1 MVLTRTRSV
10 PLRRSRRR
18 FSPPS
23 VRYEPLLSLCEQGSL
38 HLGQGSLLEAL
49 DGSLYLVD
57 GVALTREVVGTLSVR
72 EGVALV
78 IFEGNTDTGHRVR
91 LLRFAA
97 ECGTDAAN
105 LPRYV
110 VTGKWTGRNSFKA
123 NFRECPKDEVRR
135 ISIPR
140 TWVNKP
146 LYKRGRGDLNGSPLP
161 RLWGA
166 LTPSQ
171 TGLGL
176 LYPPTTSIPIDRLL

>member
-110 VTGKWTGRNSFKA
+110 VTGKWTGRKNYQAQKYEECIEWEANSTT
-123 NFRECPKDEVRR
+123 R
-135 ISIPR
+135 IP
-140 TWVNKP
+140 
-146 LYKRGRGDLNGSPLP
+146 
-161 RLWGA
+161 
-166 LTPSQ
+166 
-171 TGLGL
+171 
-176 LYPPTTSIPIDRLL
+176 

>member
-110 VTGKWTGRNSFKA
+110 VTGKWTGRNF
-123 NFRECPKDEVRR
+123 
-135 ISIPR
+135 
-140 TWVNKP
+140 
-146 LYKRGRGDLNGSPLP
+146 L
-161 RLWGA
+161 
-166 LTPSQ
+166 
-171 TGLGL
+171 
-176 LYPPTTSIPIDRLL
+176 

>member
-78 IFEGNTDTGHRVR
+78 LSEGAKSIVCSPGYPHNRRGEGRMKLVGLDHIYYRDGPVSSPESTASSQLASEKTRIVSLPGR
-91 LLRFAA
+91 LSVASSCRS
-97 ECGTDAAN
+97 D
-105 LPRYV
+105 
-110 VTGKWTGRNSFKA
+110 
-123 NFRECPKDEVRR
+123 
-135 ISIPR
+135 
-140 TWVNKP
+140 
-146 LYKRGRGDLNGSPLP
+146 
-161 RLWGA
+161 
-166 LTPSQ
+166 
-171 TGLGL
+171 
-176 LYPPTTSIPIDRLL
+176 